1 MCRAAGEVFVAT
13 NKETKKKVAIK
24 QMALSAQNMKMLITE
39 IAIMKDS
46 THPAIV
52 AYYESY
58 VVEDKIWV
66 VMELMSGG
74 CLTDVLE
81 QYDAVKLTEGQIAF
95 SCLQVCFL
103 FQTSLFL
110 FPLIS
115 SSWHQVL
122 AGLSYI
128 HSKHRIHRDIKSD
141 NILIGEEGAVK
152 IADFGYAAQLSK
164 SRAKR
169 QTIVGVSS
177 LFLPFWL
184 PFHRRLLD

>member
-1 MCRAAGEVFVAT
+1 MAT

-103 FQTSLFL
+103 FQTSLFPSYL
-110 FPLIS
+110 ML
-115 SSWHQVL
+115 L
-122 AGLSYI
+122 ALGIGWLEL
-128 HSKHRIHRDIKSD
+128 HS
-141 NILIGEEGAVK
+141 
-152 IADFGYAAQLSK
+152 Q
-164 SRAKR
+164 
-169 QTIVGVSS
+169 QTQNS
-177 LFLPFWL
+177 P
-184 PFHRRLLD
+184 RYQE